1 MDKKGGLSLL
11 EAFQI
16 LNLDPGKVDG
26 RSVAPTMSKPYS
38 RGETASRYSASQVR
52 GYPRNKPDMVYGEQ
66 FKELPSFDN
75 IERIQSSMKKPV
87 NMESRRAKL
96 REALLPFIG
105 SILPF

>member
-1 MDKKGGLSLL
+1 MGKLSLL

-26 RSVAPTMSKPYS
+26 RSASPTMSDPYNRRNES
-38 RGETASRYSASQVR
+38 MRYSASQVKS
-52 GYPRNKPDMVYGEQ
+52 YSRNKPDMVYGEE
-66 FKELPSFDN
+66 FKEIPSLDK
-75 IERIQSSMKKPV
+75 IERIQSSTKNPV
-87 NMESRRAKL
+87 NMESRRGKL